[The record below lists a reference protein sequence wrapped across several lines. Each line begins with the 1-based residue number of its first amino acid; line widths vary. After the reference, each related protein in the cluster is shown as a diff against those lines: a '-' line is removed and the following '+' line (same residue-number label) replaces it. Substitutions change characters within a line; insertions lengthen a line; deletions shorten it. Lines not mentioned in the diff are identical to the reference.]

1 MESMRLDPALMKSL
15 DNLAFLMRER
25 MLVGGISVEK
35 TLSNAHPELPP
46 KFQAEVVVILDAL
59 HMATHPQL
67 AKQVDQKR
75 VERAVEILTKR
86 IQRMN
91 RWRDRQ
97 RKVLDVSVNVVWN
110 LILLVI
116 ILTFLL
122 LLLGLV

>member
-1 MESMRLDPALMKSL
+1 MENPRLDSAFVKLL
-15 DNLAFLMRER
+15 DNPVFLMLER
-25 MLVGGISVEK
+25 MLLGGISVEK
-35 TLSNAHPELPP
+35 TLWNAHPELPP
-46 KFQAEVVVILDAL
+46 KYQAEVAVILDAL

-75 VERAVEILTKR
+75 VERAVEILKKR

-110 LILLVI
+110 LILLVVV
-116 ILTFLL
+116 LTLL
-122 LLLGLV
+122 MLWLDLV

>member
-1 MESMRLDPALMKSL
+1 
-15 DNLAFLMRER
+15 
-25 MLVGGISVEK
+25 
-35 TLSNAHPELPP
+35 ELPP

-116 ILTFLL
+116 VLTFLL
-122 LLLGLV
+122 LLLGLL

>member
-1 MESMRLDPALMKSL
+1 MESTRFDPALMKSL

-46 KFQAEVVVILDAL
+46 KFQAEVVVILDVL
-59 HMATHPQL
+59 HMATHPHL

-116 ILTFLL
+116 VLTFLL
-122 LLLGLV
+122 LLLGLL

>member
-1 MESMRLDPALMKSL
+1 MESTRFDPALMKSL

-35 TLSNAHPELPP
+35 TLSNAHLELPP

-116 ILTFLL
+116 VLTFLL
-122 LLLGLV
+122 LLLGLL

>member
-1 MESMRLDPALMKSL
+1 MESMRLDSALLKSL

-25 MLVGGISVEK
+25 MLVGGTTVES

-46 KFQAEVVVILDAL
+46 KYQAEVAVILDAM
-59 HMATHPQL
+59 HMATHPRL
-67 AKQVDQKR
+67 AKQVNQKR
-75 VERAVEILTKR
+75 VERAVETLTKR

-110 LILLVI
+110 LILLVVV
-116 ILTFLL
+116 LTLL
-122 LLLGLV
+122 MLWLDLV

>member
-1 MESMRLDPALMKSL
+1 MESTRFDPALMKSL

-35 TLSNAHPELPP
+35 TLLNAHPELPP

-59 HMATHPQL
+59 HVATHPHL
-67 AKQVDQKR
+67 AKRVDQKR

-116 ILTFLL
+116 VLTFLL
-122 LLLGLV
+122 LLLGLL